1 MKYALSILAVVVM
14 TDAAS
19 ANGIGANA
27 DSQSQSGAQAIINI
41 EGSTVPQ
48 TVFEGSDV
56 PNNTPSVG
64 APSTMH
70 TAPCVIG
77 RSTGF
82 SVPGF
87 GFSNSNGR
95 VENNCNSREEV
106 GFIAQLMNMPHGSAR
121 QAAIFHACATD
132 ASLRAT
138 LVAMGACTTATPAVD
153 SSRTTP
159 RNSEVQEA
167 PAAAATCR
175 INDEGQISARPA
187 RGVSDAEATE
197 YCLAQWRAGNVD

>member
-153 SSRTTP
+153 SSDTTP
-159 RNSEVQEA
+159 RRSDV
-167 PAAAATCR
+167 T
-175 INDEGQISARPA
+175 DSRPA
-187 RGVSDAEATE
+187 LEVTCERRDGNIVPIVTRRVANAYSTAEIQAV
-197 YCLAQWRAGNVD
+197 CRQ